1 MVEGRLERLRR
12 IKEIVPVEEAKSSPP
27 QTPPLRSVRRTYQD
41 SQENTSSQNAQGTAS
56 SFSGSGTVTAEKLN
70 TLNNEEE
77 EGIDDSIPVRGISKE
92 QWSHIR
98 NLCLSQLDPS
108 VVLPLSQ
115 EQLTAIL

>member
-12 IKEIVPVEEAKSSPP
+12 IKEVIPVEEAKSSPP
-27 QTPPLRSVRRTYQD
+27 QTPPLQSVRRTYQG
-41 SQENTSSQNAQGTAS
+41 SQENTSSQNVQVTAS
-56 SFSGSGTVTAEKLN
+56 SHTGSATVTAEKLN

-98 NLCLSQLDPS
+98 NLCLS
-108 VVLPLSQ
+108 
-115 EQLTAIL
+115 